1 MRTQRVAFPNRWGDQ
16 LSGASLATQRISVQG
31 HPAKH
36 VCILRARVEVVPC
49 PIALFLARRCA
60 LRNSRHYH
68 KHLAQIVI
76 CLNMLF
82 RPRQHL
88 VIVREAP
95 FTVLTIAPD
104 GSWGVATNIF
114 IGKAI
119 TDAMAD
125 CKSMSGP
132 KVGCGYMSKGVH
144 AGWVLGVRCGSENIL
159 SANKILANAELSA
172 FNMENELR
180 QRWEEDAALRPCRHC
195 AS

>member
-1 MRTQRVAFPNRWGDQ
+1 MSHRALLCTVAA
-16 LSGASLATQRISVQG
+16 LSVTLGISQA
-31 HPAKH
+31 P
-36 VCILRARVEVVPC
+36 RADSYLPEYVVP
-49 PIALFLARRCA
+49 PT
-60 LRNSRHYH
+60 S
-68 KHLAQIVI
+68 
-76 CLNMLF
+76 
-82 RPRQHL
+82 HL

-132 KVGCGYMSKGVH
+132 KVGCGYMSNGIQ

-172 FNMENELR
+172 FNMEN
-180 QRWEEDAALRPCRHC
+180 ALRHDGRKMPPCVRVVTVHPDGLV
-195 AS
+195 ADSKTRVPTLTLEQTGVTLD